1 MAKTKL
7 PLKIV
12 TAKELGDPLVAQA
25 VNFRFVAFLN
35 RLSQELRVPFATV
48 AEKADA
54 ILRLCGIEKEI
65 EL

>member
-25 VNFRFVAFLN
+25 LNFRFVCFLSKLSGELHIAF
-35 RLSQELRVPFATV
+35 TDV
-48 AEKADA
+48 ADKADR
-54 ILRLCGIEKEI
+54 ILRDAEI
-65 EL
+65 DQEGEV